1 MKIRWPGIKSLARLA
16 WEGRTSLENPQ
27 TPLSYPAEW
36 LLDIFNGGRT
46 DSGLRVSELTALQ
59 VPDVLACVTR
69 ISGAIAGQ
77 PIKIYERI
85 ETGQK
90 ILRHSKRMAVEH
102 PMFDVLRYR
111 PNDEMTRATF
121 VRTFVC
127 HMLLW
132 GNGYAEIQR
141 DAVGRPV
148 ALWPR
153 NPTRTR
159 PRRLLQPIPDDENP
173 YPMVYI
179 TSEGMEQMDQNFAEG
194 VTGQERVIR
203 KENMLHVPGLA
214 LDGRLGQDTV
224 WLCRQSIGLSLA
236 AEKYAAKFFGNGATP
251 SGILEHPGTLKK
263 ELRDALR
270 NMWMES
276 QGGEN
281 IHRPAI
287 LEGGLKF
294 TKIAA
299 LPSEAQMIEARKQQ
313 RSEIAAIFG
322 MPITML
328 GETGAS
334 RANAEQVA
342 LEFVNYTLRPWVV
355 AIEEEMKVKLFP
367 EAQVGRNAGRTYM
380 ALIELR
386 NLELPDANSK
396 RFYYGAARQWGWET
410 ANGVLEQEDENP
422 IPGALGESYLIP
434 VNMVA
439 VDADGKV
446 VLKSTNSANQG
457 SGPASIPGEG
467 VDQGKANSK
476 SKISDLKAAREA
488 LWPIFRDAFGRY
500 TARERRNSADF
511 ERIFGPILHSLY
523 AINTADPLLTD
534 LYMKITSRIGG
545 GVVLPNA
552 ADRAAQ
558 VIWGESIS
566 TRKDEGKSGIYLARH
581 GVTDDDV
588 EGQSDD
594 FKPEEPLNA
603 EGIQQAQAL
612 ARYALANVPDAS
624 LYCGSPVRH
633 QQTAAAI
640 ADTEQEEPEGD
651 VQEGEPEDPIAGIE
665 IVAGLDPQGKLE
677 SDAQFEQRIIKAIQ
691 SIQARAASGEN
702 CLLVTSHKAI
712 RAYAKKLG
720 VGAGDIGFCSLWE
733 VSADGVTIAQIF
745 KPGA

>member
-77 PIKIYERI
+77 PIKVYERI
-85 ETGQK
+85 ETGEN
-90 ILRHSKRMAVEH
+90 IVRHSKRMAVEH

-141 DAVGRPV
+141 DAAGRPV

-159 PRRLLQPIPDDENP
+159 PRRLLQPIPGEENP

-251 SGILEHPGTLKK
+251 SGVLEHPGTMKK

-294 TKIAA
+294 TKISAN
-299 LPSEAQMIEARKQQ
+299 PSEAQMIEARKQQ

-342 LEFVNYTLRPWVV
+342 LEFVNYTLKPWVV

-367 EAQVGRNAGRTYM
+367 EAQVGRNAGRTFM

-386 NLELPDANSK
+386 NLELPDAAAKKN
-396 RFYYGAARQWGWET
+396 YYSAARNWGWET
-410 ANGVLEQEDENP
+410 ANGILEQEDENP
-422 IPGALGESYLIP
+422 IPGIIGEGYCVP
-434 VNMVA
+434 VNMTLVN
-439 VDADGKV
+439 ADGTII
-446 VLKSTNSANQG
+446 LQGTNSANRP
-457 SGPASIPGEG
+457 SGPASIPGQG
-467 VDQGKANSK
+467 VDQPKGNSK
-476 SKISDLKAAREA
+476 SKISDLKASREA
-488 LWPIFRDAFGRY
+488 LWPAFRDAFGRY
-500 TARERRNSADF
+500 GAREKRTLADF
-511 ERIFGPILHSLY
+511 QRIFGPIMRGLY
-523 AINTADPLLTD
+523 IINNSDPLLTD
-534 LYMKITSRIGG
+534 LYMKITSQIGN

-552 ADRAAQ
+552 VDSAAQ

-566 TRKDEGKSGIYLARH
+566 TRKDEIDVHIYLARH
-581 GVTDDDV
+581 GVTDND
-588 EGQSDD
+588 EAGQSDD
-594 FKPEEPLNA
+594 FNPEEPLNA
-603 EGIQQAQAL
+603 EGEQQAESL
-612 ARYALANVPDAS
+612 AGYVAANIETPV
-624 LYCGSPVRH
+624 LYCGSPKRH
-633 QQTAAAI
+633 KQTANVI
-640 ADTEQEEPEGD
+640 GD
-651 VQEGEPEDPIAGIE
+651 AE
-665 IVAGLDPQGKLE
+665 IVIGLDPEKKSE
-677 SDAQFEQRIIKAIQ
+677 SDAQFEERIVNAIEN
-691 SIQARAASGEN
+691 IQGRAGLGEN

-712 RAYAKKLG
+712 RAYARSLG
-720 VGAGDIGFCSLWE
+720 VGAEDIGFCSLWE
-733 VSADGVTIAQIF
+733 VSADGATIAQIF